1 MSIYPLFTSSRNS
14 WDHARVLANALKGL
28 LLFSL
33 APQILLGGPS
43 RAVGNQPVNK
53 VGTDLPPE
61 LGSQES
67 VCDVCGGGV

>member
-1 MSIYPLFTSSRNS
+1 MRIYLQFASSRDS
-14 WDHARVLANALKGL
+14 WDHARVLANALKGF
-28 LLFSL
+28 LLFPL

-53 VGTDLPPE
+53 AGTDLPPE